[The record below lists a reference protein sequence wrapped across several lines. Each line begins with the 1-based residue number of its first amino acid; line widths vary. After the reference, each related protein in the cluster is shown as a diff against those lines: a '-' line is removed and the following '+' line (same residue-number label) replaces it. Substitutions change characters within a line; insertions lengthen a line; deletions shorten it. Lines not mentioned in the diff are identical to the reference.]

1 MRILI
6 QPPRPTA
13 EVHLVIDQV
22 RRALDVL
29 DAASIKTEGGGT
41 IESDGIV
48 TGVIVVKLDE
58 DVAKAIAVL
67 AQAGITASIG

>member
-6 QPPRPTA
+6 QPAPATGD
-13 EVHLVIDQV
+13 VHSVSDEV

-29 DAASIKTEGGGT
+29 DAAFIRTEGGGT

-48 TGVIVVKLDE
+48 TGVIVIKLDE
-58 DVAKAIAVL
+58 DVTKALAVL
-67 AQAGITASIG
+67 RQAGITASIG